1 MLSLNYYFEN
11 ILHKLIIILFKT
23 FTVHLHACT
32 AWLLGDGT
40 SALPDGV
47 SVNGSSLSIVAV
59 QRIHSNTYLC
69 TVANIIRQREVAA
82 NILVFGKY

>member
-1 MLSLNYYFEN
+1 M
-11 ILHKLIIILFKT
+11 
-23 FTVHLHACT
+23 HLHACT

-69 TVANIIRQREVAA
+69 TVANITRQSEVAA